1 MNERNKEGQRGRE
14 QEREKGREKERIK
27 EKNIFLP
34 KAGQPKIC
42 MSSSGKMMQLETPGT
57 RRAKELFDLY
67 QLLDSD
73 EDVEGEDRLPALHA
87 VAEMVKNG
95 KAQNW
100 RHDTEHSDTR

>member
-1 MNERNKEGQRGRE
+1 
-14 QEREKGREKERIK
+14 
-27 EKNIFLP
+27 
-34 KAGQPKIC
+34 

-95 KAQNW
+95 KVQNW
-100 RHDTEHSDTR
+100 RHDAEHSDTR